1 MVKKYF
7 FVALG
12 CLALLI
18 IGALIVYRTHISEK
32 ERIRKR
38 FHNIASLISREER
51 ENPATSFMIMRS
63 LTAYFHDP
71 CTIEIGESSF
81 HGEFSPDEIARN
93 IIRMRTSF
101 DRLTLSFHDLGITIT
116 GDDRAR
122 AVFTAELTGRYQGGD
137 ISRHVREV
145 RVDLRKIEKRW
156 VCERAETVEVLKR

>member
-1 MVKKYF
+1 VVKKYF

-51 ENPATSFMIMRS
+51 ENPATSFMTMRS
-63 LTAYFHDP
+63 LSTYFHDP
-71 CTIEIGESSF
+71 CIIEIGESSF
-81 HGEFSPDEIARN
+81 SGEFSPDEIARN
-93 IIRMRTSF
+93 IIRMRASC
-101 DRLTLSFHDLGITIT
+101 DRLKLSFHDLGITIT